1 MIVQGLTRS
10 AWVLRFLICYDVLNY
25 TGFNGFEDYV
35 KQGLVLFCCINTVMK
50 MTQQSLTD
58 EFKRDRKDKMFV

>member
-10 AWVLRFLICYDVLNY
+10 VWVWRFLICYDVLNY
-25 TGFNGFEDYV
+25 RDFNGFEYYV
-35 KQGLVLFCCINTVMK
+35 KQGLVLFSCVNTVVK